1 MSETILV
8 AVAWPYANGPI
19 HHGQL
24 GGAYLPA
31 DIFARYHRTKGNRV
45 LMVSGSDAHGTP
57 VTVRAENENRTPG
70 EVVEEYHTGFLETW
84 QRIGISFDLFTS
96 TATANHATVSQ
107 GIFRSLLNAGY
118 LYTAAQT
125 LHFDAEAQRFLP
137 DRYVEG
143 ACPHCGYDK
152 ARGDQCDDCGRQ
164 LNAADLIAPRS
175 KISGTTP
182 VLRESE
188 HYFLKLSALSDQLEE
203 WLGHDKEHWRKHVL
217 NFSLGMIRE
226 GLHDRPITR
235 DIDWGVPVPV
245 DGFTQKRIYV
255 WFEAVIGYLSA
266 AKEWAQRS
274 GDPDGWRDFWQNPD
288 AKSYYFIGK
297 DNVPFHTIVWPAM
310 LMGVGGLALPYDV
323 PANQYITMS
332 GSKASTSQNWAVWV
346 LDYLSRYDPDP
357 LRYALASQMPETS
370 DSDFSWSEFLR
381 RNNDE
386 LVGTWGNLVNRVL
399 TFTARHFDGK
409 VPDPGPLDEEARR
422 LLDATQSALD
432 SVDASLH
439 AVHLRQGLQTAFG
452 LAQEANRY
460 LDATAPWRTIAS
472 DRQAAARS
480 LYTAL
485 NVIAGL
491 RTVLYPYLPFT
502 CTVLHGYLGAQGTVE
517 EAGWRLAALTP
528 GAKLGDPQPLFRKL
542 DPSIIEEEEA
552 RLGA

>member
-57 VTVRAENENRTPG
+57 VTVRAENEGRTPG
-70 EVVEEYHTGFLETW
+70 EVVEEYHTAFLETW

-96 TATANHATVSQ
+96 TTTENHATVSQ
-107 GIFRSLLNAGY
+107 DIFRSLLNAGY
-118 LYTAAQT
+118 LYTAVQT
-125 LHFDAEAQRFLP
+125 LHFDTKAQRFLP

-143 ACPHCGYDK
+143 TCPHCDYTK
-152 ARGDQCDDCGRQ
+152 ARGDQCDNCGRQ

-175 KISGTTP
+175 KISGATP

-188 HYFLKLSALSDQLEE
+188 HYFLKLSALSDRLEE
-203 WLGHDKEHWRKHVL
+203 WLSHDKDHWRKHVL
-217 NFSLGMIRE
+217 NFSLGMLRE

-235 DIDWGVPVPV
+235 DIDWGVPLPV
-245 DGFTQKRIYV
+245 DGFNEKRIYV

-274 GDPDGWRDFWQNPD
+274 DDPDAWRDFWQNPD

-297 DNVPFHTIVWPAM
+297 DNIPFHTIVWPAM
-310 LMGVGGLALPYDV
+310 LMGVEGLDLPYDV

-432 SVDASLH
+432 SIEESLQ

-460 LDATAPWRTIAS
+460 LDSTAPWRTINS

-485 NVIAGL
+485 NVITGL
-491 RTVLYPYLPFT
+491 RTALYPYLPFT
-502 CTVLHGYLGAQGTVE
+502 CAVLHGYLGGQGTVE
-517 EAGWRLAALTP
+517 EAGWRLVALEP
-528 GAKLGDPQPLFRKL
+528 GAKLGDPKPLFRKL
-542 DPSIIEEEEA
+542 DASIIEAEEA
-552 RLGA
+552 RLGV

>member
-31 DIFARYHRTKGNRV
+31 DIFARYHRTKGDRV

-57 VTVRAENENRTPG
+57 VTVRAENEGRTPRQ
-70 EVVEEYHTGFLETW
+70 VVDEYHAGFLETW
-84 QRIGISFDLFTS
+84 ERIGISFDLFTS
-96 TATANHATVSQ
+96 TATENHATVAQ
-107 GIFRSLLNAGY
+107 EIFRSLLDGDY
-118 LYTAAQT
+118 LYLAEQT
-125 LHFDAEAQRFLP
+125 LHFDAEAKRFLP

-143 ACPHCGYDK
+143 TCPHCDYDK
-152 ARGDQCDDCGRQ
+152 ARGDQCDNCGRQ
-164 LNAADLIAPRS
+164 LNAVDLIDPRS
-175 KISGTTP
+175 KISGSTP
-182 VLRESE
+182 ELRESK
-188 HYFLKLSALSDQLEE
+188 HFFLKLSALSDRLEE
-203 WLGHDKEHWRKHVL
+203 WLGQDKNHWRKHVI
-217 NFSLGMIRE
+217 NFSLGMLRE

-245 DGFTQKRIYV
+245 DGFDDKRIYV

-266 AKEWAQRS
+266 SKEWAQRS
-274 GDPDGWRDFWQNPD
+274 GEPEAWRDFWQSPD
-288 AKSYYFIGK
+288 AKAYYFIGK

-310 LMGVGGLALPYDV
+310 LMGVGELDLPYDV

-346 LDYLSRYDPDP
+346 LDYLSRYDPDA
-357 LRYALASQMPETS
+357 LRYALAAQMPETS

-399 TFTARHFDGK
+399 TFTVRNFDGK
-409 VPDPGPLDEEARR
+409 VPDPGPLDDESRR
-422 LLDATQSALD
+422 LLDATQSAMD
-432 SVDASLH
+432 RIDEALH

-460 LDATAPWRTIAS
+460 LDATAPWRTIKT

-491 RTVLYPYLPFT
+491 RTALYPYLPFT
-502 CTVLHGYLGAQGTVE
+502 CTTLHGYLGGQGSIE
-517 EAGWRLAALTP
+517 AAGWRLTALEP
-528 GAKLGDPQPLFRKL
+528 GTALGDPKPLFPKL